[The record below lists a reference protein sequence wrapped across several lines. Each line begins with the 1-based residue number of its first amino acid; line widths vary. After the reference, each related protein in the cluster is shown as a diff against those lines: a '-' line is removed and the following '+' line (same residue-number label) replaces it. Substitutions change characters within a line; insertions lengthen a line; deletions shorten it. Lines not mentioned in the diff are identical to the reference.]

1 MKIGVT
7 SVFVPN
13 PVDAFKFYTEVL
25 GFVEKLYQPEHW
37 IAIVVSPEQPDGTAL
52 MLEPNH
58 NAIARNYQQALYKAN
73 IPCIVFTVSDIHAEY
88 ERLKARGVVFRKP
101 PKKTSYGTEAVFEDA
116 CGNLIQLQ
124 EERI

>member
-13 PVDAFKFYTEVL
+13 PVEAFKFYTEVL
-25 GFVEKLYQPEHW
+25 GFKEKLYQPEHW

-58 NAIARNYQQALYKAN
+58 NAIAKNYQQALYKAN
-73 IPCIVFTVSDIHAEY
+73 IPCIVFSVDDINIEY
-88 ERLKARGVVFRKP
+88 ERLKSQGVVFRKP
-101 PKKTSYGTEAVFEDA
+101 PKKTSYGVEAVFEDTF
-116 CGNLIQLQ
+116 GNLIQLQ
-124 EERI
+124 QD